1 MYDFNSRLN
10 RSLCFL
16 GSYIRSES
24 PEFLFQAGST
34 SSSVLYVEKAVVSD
48 FAYQRLQMAARDNCG
63 KSELWYL
70 EIMKNV

>member
-1 MYDFNSRLN
+1 MYEFNSRLN

-24 PEFLFQAGST
+24 PEFLFQAGSL
-34 SSSVLYVEKAVVSD
+34 VLYVEKAVVSD

>member
-24 PEFLFQAGST
+24 PEFLFQAGSL
-34 SSSVLYVEKAVVSD
+34 VLYVKKAVVSD

>member
-1 MYDFNSRLN
+1 MYEFNSRLN
-10 RSLCFL
+10 RSLRFL

-24 PEFLFQAGST
+24 PEFLFQAGSL
-34 SSSVLYVEKAVVSD
+34 VLYVEKAVVSD

>member
-24 PEFLFQAGST
+24 PEFLFQAGSL
-34 SSSVLYVEKAVVSD
+34 VLYVEKAVVSD

>member
-24 PEFLFQAGST
+24 PGFLFQAGSL
-34 SSSVLYVEKAVVSD
+34 VLYVEKAVVSD
-48 FAYQRLQMAARDNCG
+48 FAYQRLQMEARDNCG